1 LFPQLRTPLNHVLT
15 ATDVLEK
22 VLEDR
27 YHASGADSPA
37 AEHGNAETGHA
48 QESSGADLAETGASA
63 ESTANGSGYLN
74 SPSCVTPSLING
86 KDVDD
91 VAQLLETMRSS
102 ACHLLDII
110 NDILDLRYGSR
121 VSADYIFRGCEP
133 ESQDDSNE

>member
-22 VLEDR
+22 VLEDL
-27 YHASGADSPA
+27 YHASGANSPA

-48 QESSGADLAETGASA
+48 QESSGADLAVTGASA
-63 ESTANGSGYLN
+63 DSTT
-74 SPSCVTPSLING
+74 CVRASLING

-110 NDILDLRYGSR
+110 NDILDLR
-121 VSADYIFRGCEP
+121 
-133 ESQDDSNE
+133 